1 MNQDLFTEIRNKI
14 DIVDIISERI
24 PLTPKGKNFF
34 GVCPFHEDTNPS
46 MSVSREKQIFR
57 CFSCGTSGNVFS
69 FLMDYEHKSFKEVLK
84 ELGDRVGVNTS
95 SIKTYNTSTKYDN
108 LYEAYNLSL
117 KYYQNNLNSIEGR
130 EARSYLL
137 SRNLDEEVI
146 KEFGVGL
153 SLDKR
158 DNLVK
163 LLQNKKYDLAVLNS
177 IGLAVDDHDTFME
190 RIMFPLH
197 DPYGKTVGFS
207 GRIYKTEDKS
217 MGKYVNTKETII
229 FKKGSCLYHYHI
241 AKDICRTTKNVI
253 VMEGFMDVI
262 RASTIGIRNTV
273 ALMGTALTDEQIKLI
288 KRLSNNVILCLDGDD
303 PGRNAALKNGKLLLD
318 EGLDVKIVTLPNPDD
333 PDTYI
338 LKNGKD
344 KFISMIDSAV
354 NYSDFKIEKLK
365 ENVNF
370 NSEED
375 LAKYVNNVLEETSK
389 IDDEIRVEIILK
401 KLAKDYN
408 IGYNTLEK
416 RFKSLKENKQVK
428 EIPKIKKNIQE
439 KVRKDKYIQAM
450 EQIIYF
456 MLNNSWVIEDVAN
469 ENMIYPTNE
478 ERLLTSEIIYY
489 YKKNRSFSLADFYT
503 YLQDKPDLLKFLNE
517 IVSSNY
523 IEKVEK
529 KDLFTYFKV
538 LKDYSKSKQI
548 ERLEEK
554 MKKEI
559 NPDIQAE
566 LGEQIR
572 KLKLGE

>member
-469 ENMIYPTNE
+469 ENIIYPTNE